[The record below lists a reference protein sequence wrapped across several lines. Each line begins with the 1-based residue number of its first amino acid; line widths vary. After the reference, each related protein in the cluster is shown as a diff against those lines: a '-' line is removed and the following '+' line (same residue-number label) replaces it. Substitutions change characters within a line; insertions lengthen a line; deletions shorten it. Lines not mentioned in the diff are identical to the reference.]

1 MPRPA
6 DRIPR
11 HPTNTNTYTV
21 PVPRLPFDFMRPT
34 KLWAWPP
41 TTHRV
46 LITKSTHRG
55 MLQRPGRFAICK
67 QIRCFLTISNAIPAF
82 PWPTWSVILGLSS
95 AWVCGKALP
104 ILTPLQPSPS
114 SRSFAGK
121 LSLSSSCQQTRPS
134 LYGKYVYPTIGEF
147 SRLPL
152 NATAAPVAP
161 WTSREESHSD
171 FSRVG

>member
-1 MPRPA
+1 ML
-6 DRIPR
+6 PR
-11 HPTNTNTYTV
+11 HLKRHPY
-21 PVPRLPFDFMRPT
+21 
-34 KLWAWPP
+34 
-41 TTHRV
+41 
-46 LITKSTHRG
+46 
-55 MLQRPGRFAICK
+55 
-67 QIRCFLTISNAIPAF
+67 ISLAHMVRY
-82 PWPTWSVILGLSS
+82 PWPFLG
-95 AWVCGKALP
+95 VGCGKALP
-104 ILTPLQPSPS
+104 ILTPLQPPPS